1 MLTFLRRGRGMGQ
14 EKYGV
19 LMVNLGTPEAP
30 TAQAVK
36 RYLAEFLSDRRVV
49 DTPRILWWPLL
60 RGVILPLRA
69 PRVAKLY
76 QSVWME
82 GGSPLMVFSQRQRTA
97 LALALPNAQ
106 VELAMSYGSPALA
119 PAVERLLA
127 AGIDKLVVLPLYPQY
142 SSSTSASIWDAV
154 ARVFS
159 GQRRLPS
166 VSFIRDYAEHPAYIA
181 ALVDSIKRSFT
192 QHGEPD
198 RLVISF
204 HGIPQRYAREG
215 DDYPLRCEA
224 TRRAL
229 VAALDYPAEQ
239 VMMTFQ
245 SRFGRDPWL
254 VPATDMTLKALPAQG
269 IKHIQV
275 ICPGFTADCLETLE
289 EIKVQ
294 NCEIFTHAGG
304 EQFHYIPALNADPGN
319 IELFRQ
325 LVMEQIN

>member
-1 MLTFLRRGRGMGQ
+1 MRQ

-30 TAQAVK
+30 TSQAVR

-60 RGVILPLRA
+60 RGVILPLRS

-76 QSVWME
+76 QSIWMAQ
-82 GGSPLMVFSQRQRTA
+82 GSPLMVFCQRQQAA
-97 LALALPNAQ
+97 LAAVLPDAQ
-106 VELAMSYGSPALA
+106 VELAMSYGSPSLPAALK
-119 PAVERLLA
+119 RLLDLD
-127 AGIDKLVVLPLYPQY
+127 ITKLVILPLYPQY

-154 ARVFS
+154 ARILA
-159 GQRRLPS
+159 GYRRLPS
-166 VSFIRDYAEHPAYIA
+166 ISFIRDYAEHPAYIA
-181 ALVDSIKRSFT
+181 ALAQSVRSSFAE
-192 QHGEPD
+192 HGEPD

-204 HGIPQRYAREG
+204 HGIPVRYAREG
-215 DDYPLRCEA
+215 DDYPQRCED

-229 VAALDYPAEQ
+229 ATALDFPAAR

-254 VPATDMTLKALPAQG
+254 TPATDMTLKELPAQG
-269 IKHIQV
+269 VKHIQV
-275 ICPGFTADCLETLE
+275 ICPGFSSDCLETLE

-304 EQFHYIPALNADPGN
+304 EIFHYIPALNDDAAH

-325 LVMEQIN
+325 LVGEQLGL